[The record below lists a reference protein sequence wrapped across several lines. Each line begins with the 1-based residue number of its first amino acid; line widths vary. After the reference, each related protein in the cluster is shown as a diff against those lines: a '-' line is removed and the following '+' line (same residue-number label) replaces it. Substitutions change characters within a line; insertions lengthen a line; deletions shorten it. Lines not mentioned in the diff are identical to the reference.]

1 MRLVG
6 ASNWFIRGPFLLE
19 GVMQSL
25 LGAALAI
32 LTVLVI
38 QATVLPRL
46 RDALP
51 FLPVDLAAGAMIQL
65 ALVLVVAG
73 VVIGLIG
80 AGFALRRYLKV

>member
-6 ASNWFIRGPFLLE
+6 ASNWFIRAPFLLE

-32 LTVLVI
+32 LTIVAV
-38 QATVLPRL
+38 QAAVLPKL
-46 RDALP
+46 QEMVL
-51 FLPVDLAAGAMIQL
+51 FLPVDVAVGTMIQL
-65 ALVLVVAG
+65 SLVLVVAG